1 MLFEKIKNVHEK
13 RKEKEIEINCI
24 PIFFALT
31 NIKQGKKKFPKRFLK
46 ICLEIFRT
54 FQKNP

>member
-31 NIKQGKKKFPKRFLK
+31 NIKQEKKNSQK
-46 ICLEIFRT
+46 IF
-54 FQKNP
+54 